1 MRKQLGS
8 LIFALILSGLVQ
20 GCSYE
25 RDAISSTI
33 NQENLEST
41 NVNESPY
48 LTMIPT
54 PTIAVEYSNYLVPEL
69 TILPLEEYD
78 INEILIAIDCGF
90 IPEEIQG
97 DFDQLIS
104 TEQFLQLLTQLI
116 HAKGG
121 ITEDIFLPK
130 EEVVNEPIT
139 RLKASTYLYEAAY
152 AMKHQVNIA
161 ILSNYS
167 YDSNAISPLNLN
179 ANSFS
184 DIKSLSLTKEEETA
198 LNYVVNQCD
207 LISGYRL
214 MEYTPDFRFRPK
226 DALSRAEAILAAY
239 RLYNSIPDAP
249 NMISLEEVS
258 THTIPEDLLTKDSSL
273 PDLTI
278 ESVPSYQGIRLKHT
292 SSYNSLS
299 ANFCKTDIEYLAE
312 QGFNFFQ
319 AYITASSF
327 AAPYFNDVN
336 PNLINEVCLK
346 QLDQLIAWGIEYDV
360 HINLCID
367 GLLGHGLSVLNSPD
381 ETSEVFLL
389 DDVEAL
395 NRTVQFFKLLE
406 TRYANVPNEF
416 LSFQLFDQPEFTT
429 SIEIKNYVLPIV
441 RAIRSIN
448 PDRVIF
454 YDVMDSPDRQKPL
467 TLLAKERV
475 SFLYSLTQER
485 FENNIATI
493 SEFLQDENQMEHSTW
508 SKLLYQDVSKIA
520 QKYNVGFMIHG
531 INTNGLSPLYVEHRY
546 LNTLLDGIHEN
557 ELGWCFG
564 EFGGIGAT
572 VLNGDKYDAEYIW
585 DEEHNWYVDESLLEL
600 LKEYQYQT
608 DAQEMHTITK

>member
-25 RDAISSTI
+25 RDAISSTLT
-33 NQENLEST
+33 QENLEPT

-48 LTMIPT
+48 LTMIPS
-54 PTIAVEYSNYLVPEL
+54 PTIAVESLNYLVPEL
-69 TILPLEEYD
+69 TILPLEDYD
-78 INEILIAIDCGF
+78 INEILLAIDTGF
-90 IPEEIQG
+90 IPEIIQG
-97 DFDQLIS
+97 DFVQLIS
-104 TEQFLQLLTQLI
+104 TEQFLQLLAQII

-121 ITEDIFLPK
+121 TSEHILLSK
-130 EEVVNEPIT
+130 EEELKEPIT
-139 RLKASTYLYEAAY
+139 RLKASTYLYEAAF
-152 AMKHQVNIA
+152 AMKYQVNTA

-167 YDSNAISPLNLN
+167 YDANSISPLNLN
-179 ANSFS
+179 TNSFS
-184 DIKSLSLTKEEETA
+184 DIKSLSLSTEEKIA

-226 DALSRAEAILAAY
+226 DALTRAEAILAAY

-249 NMISLEEVS
+249 NMISLDEVS

-278 ESVPSYQGIRLKHT
+278 DHVPSYQGIRLKHT

-299 ANFCKTDIEYLAE
+299 ANFSRTDIEYLAE

-319 AYITASSF
+319 AYITASTF
-327 AAPYFNDVN
+327 AAPYFDDAN
-336 PNLINEVCLK
+336 PDLINEVCLK

-367 GLLGHGLSVLNSPD
+367 GLLGHGLSVVNSPD

-395 NRTVQFFKLLE
+395 NRTIQLFKLLA
-406 TRYANVPNEF
+406 TRYADVPNEF
-416 LSFQLFDQPEFTT
+416 LSFQLFDNPEFT
-429 SIEIKNYVLPIV
+429 SSVEIKNYVLPIV
-441 RAIRSIN
+441 RSIRDVN

-454 YDVMDSPDRQKPL
+454 YDVMDSPDRKKPL
-467 TLLAKERV
+467 TLLAKEKV
-475 SFLYSLTQER
+475 SFLYSLSQER
-485 FENNIATI
+485 FEINVSSIND
-493 SEFLQDENQMEHSTW
+493 FLQDENPMDYSTW
-508 SKLLYQDVSKIA
+508 SKLLYEDVSKIA
-520 QKYNVGFMIHG
+520 EDYNVGFMIHG
-531 INTNGLSPLYVEHRY
+531 INTNGLSPLDIEHSY
-546 LNTLLDGIHEN
+546 LKTLLNGIHEDG
-557 ELGWCFG
+557 LSWCFG

-572 VLNGDKYDAEYIW
+572 VLNGDKFDAEYIW
-585 DEEHNWYVDESLLEL
+585 DEKRNWYVDEALLEL
-600 LKEYQYQT
+600 LKEFQYQL
-608 DAQEMHTITK
+608 DAP